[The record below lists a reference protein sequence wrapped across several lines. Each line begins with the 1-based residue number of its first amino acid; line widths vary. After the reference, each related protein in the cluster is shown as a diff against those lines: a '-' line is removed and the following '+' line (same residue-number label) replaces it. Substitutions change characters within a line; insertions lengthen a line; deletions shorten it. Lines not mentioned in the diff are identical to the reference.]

1 VFYTGPSYLAD
12 CPAFLKKQRNRS
24 GLGGNPIAFKL
35 PRAVGGTHAQ
45 TCKDRFDPTTFL
57 AKVGT
62 GKTILDCRKIKVVFR
77 QGEIADKVFY
87 IQKGRIKVVVLS
99 DLGKEAVVGI
109 LEAGQFFGEGCL
121 NGHPL
126 RVATTTAMDD
136 CVITA
141 ITKAAMLETLA
152 VPAIYQFRTF
162 AAAGGLVSYGTGL
175 VEPYRLAGAYTA
187 RILKGEKPGD
197 LPVQL
202 ASKVAA
208 AGSANSMK
216 KRSE

>member
-1 VFYTGPSYLAD
+1 
-12 CPAFLKKQRNRS
+12 
-24 GLGGNPIAFKL
+24 
-35 PRAVGGTHAQ
+35 
-45 TCKDRFDPTTFL
+45 
-57 AKVGT
+57 
-62 GKTILDCRKIKVVFR
+62 
-77 QGEIADKVFY
+77 
-87 IQKGRIKVVVLS
+87 
-99 DLGKEAVVGI
+99 
-109 LEAGQFFGEGCL
+109 
-121 NGHPL
+121 
-126 RVATTTAMDD
+126 
-136 CVITA
+136 
-141 ITKAAMLETLA
+141 

-162 AAAGGLVSYGTGL
+162 AAASGLVSYGTGL